1 MCWWICFKSY
11 LYRRIGRNFERH
23 ALYTF
28 WPLSAGYLVRVFIT
42 YVIFFFA
49 AIVADKSKVL
59 LAKAS
64 VSTGAKNV
72 YSIDSSMQKT
82 AYKKKIIYK
91 PRLSVR
97 TPSQELIAFGGTYT
111 NVYGRNVELDF
122 VLDKVFTKPVIIKC
136 KFEIFKWIHVNLVLK
151 IIVELFD
158 MIISKTLQSNNLSK
172 TTETLSSYF
181 FQLTLSPRLSDVE
194 GFRTFFDSTSAP
206 QPCQLKPR
214 VDWTTEHGKPLAQT
228 LTSPTLFPE

>member
-1 MCWWICFKSY
+1 
-11 LYRRIGRNFERH
+11 
-23 ALYTF
+23 
-28 WPLSAGYLVRVFIT
+28 
-42 YVIFFFA
+42 
-49 AIVADKSKVL
+49 

-136 KFEIFKWIHVNLVLK
+136 KF
-151 IIVELFD
+151 
-158 MIISKTLQSNNLSK
+158 
-172 TTETLSSYF
+172 
-181 FQLTLSPRLSDVE
+181 
-194 GFRTFFDSTSAP
+194 
-206 QPCQLKPR
+206 
-214 VDWTTEHGKPLAQT
+214 
-228 LTSPTLFPE
+228 